1 MKKLF
6 LFFALGIVLSTVST
20 SAKEKGSD
28 TISIDKQKYRIVY
41 NSRIVS
47 DTTRIP
53 YRYREG
59 QSHLDIGENGIT
71 RYYSHTMELWYAA
84 VKEMLLKEN
93 VIDLRRKGIPRGDG
107 MDWEI
112 YYNYPEVGK
121 STFLQDV
128 TPGHYQCIED
138 IETPAWEL
146 VSDSTATI
154 MGYACQLAVA
164 NFKGRTWYAWYA
176 EDIPLDNGPWKLRG
190 LPGLILR
197 AYDSGKQYEFT
208 ASGMTTCKDD
218 TPITFVKK
226 VRETVSQKD
235 LYELQEKKD
244 LGALLVMGAKVQDE
258 KGKDITKEVQRKGLN
273 HPPFNNIERF

>member
-6 LFFALGIVLSTVST
+6 LFFALGIVLSTVSA

-41 NSRIVS
+41 NSKIVA
-47 DTTRIP
+47 DTSRHP
-53 YRYREG
+53 RVYRQGESY
-59 QSHLDIGENGIT
+59 LDIGEKGIT
-71 RYYSHTMELWYAA
+71 RYYSHTREVRFALM
-84 VKEMLLKEN
+84 KEMLQKEN
-93 VIDLRRKGIPRGDG
+93 AINFRRAGMPKGDG

-112 YYNYPEVGK
+112 YYNYPESGK
-121 STFLQDV
+121 TAFLQDV
-128 TPGHYQCIED
+128 TPGYYQCIED

-146 VSDSTATI
+146 VSDSTSTI

-197 AYDSGKQYEFT
+197 AYDKDKEYEFT
-208 ASGMTTCKDD
+208 AAGMTTCKDD
-218 TPITFVKK
+218 TPITFAKK
-226 VRETVSQKD
+226 KREKVSQKD
-235 LYELQEKKD
+235 LLELQEKED
-244 LGALLVMGAKVQDE
+244 LGTMLTMGAKVQNA
-258 KGKDITKEVQRKGLN
+258 KGEDISKKLKNFTR
-273 HPPFNNIERF
+273 PPFNNIERF